1 MKKLGGGCER
11 TKPGR
16 FPILGLLV
24 LILLPISGNG
34 AEVGSRQRTILPIDV
49 PPGAPGLA
57 PSNVAQYASSG
68 YGAWSWGPGTNEGRR
83 FLSPAEVADAT
94 PAARLLSFFSMSD
107 IHVTDKESPAQV
119 PYVGWSAAFLEG
131 GPGGLNQSAY
141 SPVMLDTTHHVD
153 AAVQTINALH
163 RQVPFDFGIVLGDF
177 CNSAQFNELRWF
189 IDVMD
194 GKEIVPSS
202 GAHRGADAIDYQKPY
217 RAAGL
222 DRSIPWYAAI
232 GNHDQFWMGI
242 GYPTP
247 KVKQAMVGGSILD
260 ISPHGPLAPGGSE
273 GSGMYV
279 GTVDGATPFGDVVQ
293 WGPTNRF
300 EAPPEVA
307 ADPNRH
313 ILTEEIP
320 SPVNF
325 IREFFDTATS
335 PPGHGFS
342 SNAAGSTAACYSFLP
357 QADLPLKVIVLD
369 DTCKSNKMNQSPT
382 FYGGGWIDAPRL
394 AWLTREL
401 QAGQDA
407 DQLMILATHIPIH
420 PQDGLF
426 DPGRN
431 NPPQFHPDAGNQTET
446 NVIAL
451 LHGYPNLLLV
461 MAGHRHVNVV
471 TPFPS
476 PDPAHPEYGFWEV
489 ETASLRDFPRQFR
502 TWEILRNRDHT
513 LSIATTG
520 VDPVAEPDSPAGK
533 SIGYGVGAARLYGI
547 AALRNAGSQ
556 TFNVELVKTLT
567 PAMQAKIAELGEPL
581 APPSADAAPETDEAV
596 RLPDPSP
603 SPH

>member
-1 MKKLGGGCER
+1 MKKLGRGCER
-11 TKPGR
+11 VKPGR
-16 FPILGLLV
+16 PTILGLLV
-24 LILLPISGNG
+24 LLVLPISGNG
-34 AEVGSRQRTILPIDV
+34 AEVGSRQRTILPFNI
-49 PPGAPGLA
+49 PPGTPGLA
-57 PSNVAQYASSG
+57 PSNVSQYASSG

-83 FLSPAEVADAT
+83 YLSPTEFTDTT

-131 GPGGLNQSAY
+131 GPSGLNQSAY

-153 AAVQTINALH
+153 AAIQTLNALH
-163 RQVPFDFGIVLGDF
+163 RLAPFDFGIVLGDF

-194 GKEIVPSS
+194 GKEITPSS
-202 GAHRGADAIDYQKPY
+202 GSHHGADAIDYQMPY
-217 RAAGL
+217 RATGL
-222 DRSIPWYAAI
+222 DRSIPWYAVI

-247 KVKQAMVGGSILD
+247 KVKQALVGGTILD
-260 ISPHGPLAPGGSE
+260 ISTHGPLYPGGSE

-279 GTVDGATPFGDVVQ
+279 GTVDGSTPFGDVVK
-293 WGPTNRF
+293 WGPTNLF
-300 EAPPEVA
+300 ETPPAVA

-313 ILTEEIP
+313 ILTDEVP

-325 IREFFDTATS
+325 IREFFDTTS
-335 PPGHGFS
+335 SPAGHGFS

-369 DTCKSNKMNQSPT
+369 DTCKLNKLNQPPT

-394 AWLTREL
+394 AWLTQEL

-431 NPPQFHPDAGNQTET
+431 STPQFHPDADNQTET

-451 LHGYPNLLLV
+451 LHGYPNLLMV

-502 TWEILRNRDHT
+502 TWEILRNSDHT
-513 LSIATTG
+513 LSIVTTG
-520 VDPVAEPDSPAGK
+520 VDPVAETNSPAWK

-547 AALRNAGSQ
+547 TEINNPGSQ
-556 TFNVELVKTLT
+556 TYNVELVKALT
-567 PAMQAKIAELGEPL
+567 PAMRAKIAGLGVPL
-581 APPSADAAPETDEAV
+581 APRISIAVPETGEKI
-596 RLPDPSP
+596 RLLDSLS